1 MKPLAN
7 QNNNTWTLNKK
18 LSLTF
23 LSISIITMLLGGL
36 GYFSAQKNQQAIEEI
51 GAVRLPSVA
60 SLQRI
65 SLALSNISA
74 AEEALQNSELSFT
87 DREAVR
93 SSLDKHWNDLEVAW
107 DIYIVL
113 PQTVEEA
120 EKWKKFE
127 TVYSTWKSDHEA
139 FMVIA
144 DQYFANLKANQDS
157 EQTLLLLRDQFLN
170 HNKES
175 KQQSIAT
182 IKDVVDINNKIAEE
196 TVTASLTRGNFVEA
210 LSLSGL
216 ILGVLLSAILGFLV
230 TNSINKVLRSIVERL
245 TTGAELVNSSAEQLS
260 GASQQIAE
268 GANEQ
273 AASLEETNSSL
284 EEMAS
289 QTAQTDENC
298 DAAELSVKQTNAQLK
313 QGVESIQRLNDAMNN
328 IQSASEE
335 TSKIIK
341 TIDDIAFQTNLL
353 ALNAA
358 VEAARAGEA
367 GKGFAVVAEE
377 VRNLAQ
383 RSAEAA
389 KDTSELIIKSQS
401 SSATGA
407 TMAKE
412 VAENLNEI
420 AASSDKMDAL
430 VSEIATASKEQAI
443 GIKEMNSAMSQMD
456 ESVQE
461 NASASEESASAAEE
475 LSAQANELMYVVSE
489 ITQLVGKANQKE
501 NPFGI
506 NLKKKEKFQPQNTGR
521 YRPAMYAHERVT
533 NHQVEDK
540 KELEFDLSDF

>member
-1 MKPLAN
+1 MKQLID
-7 QNNNTWTLNKK
+7 NNNTWTLSKK

-36 GYFSAQKNQQAIEEI
+36 GYFSAAKNQQAIEEI
-51 GAVRLPSVA
+51 GKVRLQGVA

-74 AEEALQNSELSFT
+74 GEEALQNSELSLE
-87 DREAVR
+87 DREVVR
-93 SSLDKHWNDLEVAW
+93 ATLAEQWNNLEAAW
-107 DIYIVL
+107 QVYITL
-113 PQTVEEA
+113 PQTSKEA
-120 EKWKKFE
+120 EEWNHFE
-127 TVYSTWKSDHEA
+127 DSFTTWKGDHEA
-139 FMVIA
+139 FMRIA
-144 DQYFANLKANQDS
+144 DQYFENLKTDQES
-157 EQTLLLLRDQFLN
+157 GQTLLMLREHFLKN
-170 HNKES
+170 NKQS
-175 KQQSIAT
+175 KSESIAA
-182 IKDVVDINNKIAEE
+182 IRHVVNLNAEIAESA
-196 TVTASLTRGNFVEA
+196 VSASLTRGNFVEV
-210 LSLSGL
+210 LSLTGL
-216 ILGVLLSAILGFLV
+216 VFGVLLSGILGFFV
-230 TNSINKVLRSIVERL
+230 TRSINRVLHDIVERL

-289 QTAQTDENC
+289 QTVQTDENC
-298 DAAELSVKQTNAQLK
+298 DAAEQSVKQTNAQLK
-313 QGVESIQRLNDAMNN
+313 QGVESIERLNDAMIN
-328 IQSASEE
+328 IQTASEE

-389 KDTSELIIKSQS
+389 KDTSDLIKRSQS
-401 SSATGA
+401 SSTTGA

-412 VAENLNEI
+412 VAENLKIIE
-420 AASSDKMDAL
+420 ASSDKMDTL
-430 VSEIATASKEQAI
+430 VTEISTASKEQAI
-443 GIKEMNSAMSQMD
+443 GIKQMNAAMTQMD
-456 ESVQE
+456 ESVQD

-475 LSAQANELMYVVSE
+475 LSAQANELMYVVKE
-489 ITQLVGKANQKE
+489 ITALVGKSDNGMGPISPNLKSPMNFRRETKNPHQPAMFPFQKADKASEAEQKE
-501 NPFGI
+501 
-506 NLKKKEKFQPQNTGR
+506 
-521 YRPAMYAHERVT
+521 V
-533 NHQVEDK
+533 
-540 KELEFDLSDF
+540 EFDLSDF

>member
-1 MKPLAN
+1 M
-7 QNNNTWTLNKK
+7 
-18 LSLTF
+18 
-23 LSISIITMLLGGL
+23 
-36 GYFSAQKNQQAIEEI
+36 
-51 GAVRLPSVA
+51 
-60 SLQRI
+60 
-65 SLALSNISA
+65 
-74 AEEALQNSELSFT
+74 
-87 DREAVR
+87 
-93 SSLDKHWNDLEVAW
+93 
-107 DIYIVL
+107 
-113 PQTVEEA
+113 
-120 EKWKKFE
+120 
-127 TVYSTWKSDHEA
+127 
-139 FMVIA
+139 
-144 DQYFANLKANQDS
+144 
-157 EQTLLLLRDQFLN
+157 
-170 HNKES
+170 
-175 KQQSIAT
+175 
-182 IKDVVDINNKIAEE
+182 
-196 TVTASLTRGNFVEA
+196 
-210 LSLSGL
+210 
-216 ILGVLLSAILGFLV
+216 
-230 TNSINKVLRSIVERL
+230 
-245 TTGAELVNSSAEQLS
+245 
-260 GASQQIAE
+260 
-268 GANEQ
+268 
-273 AASLEETNSSL
+273 
-284 EEMAS
+284 
-289 QTAQTDENC
+289 
-298 DAAELSVKQTNAQLK
+298 AAELSVKQTNAQLK
-313 QGVESIQRLNDAMNN
+313 QGVESIKRLNDAMNN

-506 NLKKKEKFQPQNTGR
+506 NLKKKKNSNLRIPDVISRLCTHMKEFLVLMLRT
-521 YRPAMYAHERVT
+521 
-533 NHQVEDK
+533 K
-540 KELEFDLSDF
+540 KNSNLTLVSFKPSKTSKKSSLIVDCSF